1 MDDMRSDL
9 EKYQDQWEKAL
20 SDGVFDSVEETPKS
34 PVQNNWFGYSPD
46 VSNTEIQDTE
56 ADYWKKVLAGEE
68 EGGSEELISEE
79 SEPTKEELKKMS
91 SRVANAHNPVSMQSL
106 GNDQDVVVTQNWGV
120 GGKEIEELSEM
131 KVKLEQLE
139 SRLNAEEG
147 MGKTGKSISEQI
159 NALKKQIDELSNS
172 LNGNRLSD
180 SNDRLK

>member
-1 MDDMRSDL
+1 MRSDL

-20 SDGVFDSVEETPKS
+20 ADGVFDGAEDDAPKA

-46 VSNTEIQDTE
+46 LSKTEINDTE
-56 ADYWKKVLAGEE
+56 ADYWKRVLAGEE
-68 EGGSEELISEE
+68 EIGDEGLLSEE
-79 SEPTKEELKKMS
+79 SEPTKDELKKMS
-91 SRVANAHNPVSMQSL
+91 ARAANTHNPVSLQTL

-120 GGKEIEELSEM
+120 GGKEIEELTEM

-147 MGKTGKSISEQI
+147 MGNKGKGISEQI
-159 NALKKQIDELSNS
+159 NALKKQIDDLSNS

-180 SNDRLK
+180 SDDRLK